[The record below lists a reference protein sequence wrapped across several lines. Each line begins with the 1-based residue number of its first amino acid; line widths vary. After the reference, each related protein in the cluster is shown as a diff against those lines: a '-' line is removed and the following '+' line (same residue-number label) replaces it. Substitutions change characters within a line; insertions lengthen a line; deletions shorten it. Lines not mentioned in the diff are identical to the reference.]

1 MPEAA
6 LFSVKPVSVE
16 IAASSG
22 SPISLSARFS
32 LEADIRS
39 QKLGNR
45 SFQPSRKTGYG
56 LSVKLSAQKLKN
68 SNVLLQITD
77 HRCVEQPKDTT
88 RQIPAARFLETILL
102 YSFRSALRKFFYG
115 YDQAFASFAA
125 RDLFSCHPVR
135 TSPLGTSL
143 ESDFYFRFS
152 GGNPF
157 G

>member
-45 SFQPSRKTGYG
+45 S
-56 LSVKLSAQKLKN
+56 LSAVSENGL
-68 SNVLLQITD
+68 
-77 HRCVEQPKDTT
+77 R
-88 RQIPAARFLETILL
+88 
-102 YSFRSALRKFFYG
+102 ALRQTFP
-115 YDQAFASFAA
+115 Q
-125 RDLFSCHPVR
+125 
-135 TSPLGTSL
+135 
-143 ESDFYFRFS
+143 E
-152 GGNPF
+152 
-157 G
+157 